1 MRPTDRRTFSA
12 SAVGR
17 AFLVFLPAL
26 FLSATCRA
34 AADLPDTSVQRIR
47 LGAGVGVMHDDNIL
61 QYSDGQ
67 IATFEA
73 GTHPD
78 RYSIETIGDVVWE
91 PSVSLA
97 YTKDRGTRRGRMV
110 RLRWSGSFHAT
121 NQTADYGAGSVT
133 WRESFSKGR
142 AITFGVYKLPN
153 YYLRQLRDEDIPLG
167 GGVSRYRRATFDL
180 TIGSIE
186 WRQRVAPGTTLS
198 LDYQFERR
206 AYNEDFRERD
216 SDTHVAGLGGDWSP
230 KAKPFSLA
238 GSAAY
243 RASRAAGEDGDEVA
257 GVPPDDADISYN
269 GMVFSAGTRVDLAHS
284 SSGRLEGE
292 IGSGVSTRNYT
303 TDRVNDTSHY
313 QRDDLLFNMTVG
325 LRWNPRGPFSLR
337 GFYEHE
343 NNKATFSSPTP
354 PTSDPSSY
362 SANMVGMSV
371 DWGRS
376 LWRR

>member
-1 MRPTDRRTFSA
+1 MRPIDRNPFSPLATGRTLLLCLPVLLLSTT
-12 SAVGR
+12 GR
-17 AFLVFLPAL
+17 
-26 FLSATCRA
+26 
-34 AADLPDTSVQRIR
+34 AADLPDSTTERIR

-67 IATFEA
+67 IRTFEA

-78 RYSIETIGDVVWE
+78 RYSIESIGDVVWE

-97 YTKDRGTRRGRMV
+97 YFKDRGTRRGRMV

-121 NQTADYGAGSVT
+121 NATADYGAGSLT

-142 AITFGVYKLPN
+142 AITFGVYELPN
-153 YYLRQLRDEDIPLG
+153 YYLRQLRDEDIPLVT
-167 GGVSRYRRATFDL
+167 GVSRYRRASFDL
-180 TIGSIE
+180 TIGSVE
-186 WRQRVAPGTTLS
+186 WRQRVAPRTTLS
-198 LDYQFERR
+198 LDYQYERR
-206 AYNEDFRERD
+206 AYNDDFKERD
-216 SDTHVAGLGGDWSP
+216 SDTHVVGLGGDWSP

-243 RASRAAGEDGDEVA
+243 RTSRAAGEDGDEVPGA
-257 GVPPDDADISYN
+257 QPDDADISYN
-269 GMVFSAGTRVDLAHS
+269 GMVFSAGTRVDLAHG

-313 QRDDLLFNMTVG
+313 QRDDLIFNMTIG
-325 LRWNPRGPFSLR
+325 LRWNPRGPFSVR

-343 NNKATFSSPTP
+343 NDKTSFSSPAP

-362 SANMVGMSV
+362 SANLVGLSV
-371 DWGRS
+371 DWGQS

>member
-1 MRPTDRRTFSA
+1 MRPSEPRNVS
-12 SAVGR
+12 
-17 AFLVFLPAL
+17 LPATHRAWL
-26 FLSATCRA
+26 FLGVLLLSTTVR
-34 AADLPDTSVQRIR
+34 AADLPDTTAERLR
-47 LGAGVGVMHDDNIL
+47 LGLGLGVMHDDNIL
-61 QYSDGQ
+61 EYSDGQ
-67 IATFEA
+67 IRTFEA

-78 RYSIETIGDVVWE
+78 RYSIETIDDVVWE
-91 PSVSLA
+91 PTVSLA
-97 YTKDRGTRRGRMV
+97 YTKDRGTRRGRMI

-121 NQTADYGAGSVT
+121 NQTADYGAASVT

-142 AITFGVYKLPN
+142 AISLGVYELPN

-167 GGVSRYRRATFDL
+167 GGVSRYRRASFDL
-180 TIGSIE
+180 TIGSVE
-186 WRQRVAPGTTLS
+186 WRQRVAQRTTLT
-198 LDYQFERR
+198 LDYQYERR
-206 AYNEDFRERD
+206 VYNEDFRERD
-216 SDTHVAGLGGDWSP
+216 SDTHVVGLGCDWSP
-230 KAKPFSLA
+230 KKKPFSLA

-243 RASRAAGEDGDEVA
+243 RSSRAAGEDGDEVA
-257 GVPPDDADISYN
+257 GAPPDDADISYN
-269 GMVFSAGTRVDLAHS
+269 GLVLSAGTRVDLAQGR
-284 SSGRLEGE
+284 SGRLEGE

-303 TDRVNDTSHY
+303 TDRVYDTSHY

-362 SANMVGMSV
+362 TANMIGMSI

-376 LWRR
+376 LWQR